1 MQPVAKLEPAET
13 ASCECR
19 KRHLS
24 GAAAAR
30 ATLSSRM
37 FEAIFDSEQRHPQL
51 PLSQL
56 PGPQAFGMSWPAS
69 PGGTAFSGHL
79 PVPADP
85 SGRAAVC
92 STMKDVR
99 GRIDSWVRWHL
110 WLGFSRLYIFFDDST
125 ETTSIEAA
133 KAAAEPWGERA
144 VVALLRG
151 SEALRAAWARQ
162 PSWASMGMNADRDVQ
177 VRQLLNAQLAME
189 LARADGLTW
198 LLHLDSDELFL
209 PRNDVQHGARSAR
222 SEAEEPRCEPGAV
235 VAHFGALAAAGCEC
249 FLYHNYEGVPTHVD
263 EPRAATAEMP
273 LLGNAAA
280 RTDAVVGT
288 RDGTSD
294 PFVSLEVFKQCEA
307 RVDWRAVLLRVP
319 TAARTIRA
327 LKASVAP
334 APLQLPPP
342 PLPPPPL
349 PPPPPPPPPLPPPPL
364 PPPPPP
370 PPPAPAL
377 PALATPPSTVTP
389 PAKVTPPLASR
400 TGPTS
405 STAMAPLPMQ
415 TPPSQVPSPG
425 EAEPPPSRLE
435 RQPVWTAGQLT
446 LISSCQLS
454 QSAVERTDFRG
465 PRPWRSRLSKLQLE
479 ALKQMSGS

>member
-1 MQPVAKLEPAET
+1 
-13 ASCECR
+13 
-19 KRHLS
+19 
-24 GAAAAR
+24 
-30 ATLSSRM
+30 
-37 FEAIFDSEQRHPQL
+37 
-51 PLSQL
+51 
-56 PGPQAFGMSWPAS
+56 
-69 PGGTAFSGHL
+69 
-79 PVPADP
+79 
-85 SGRAAVC
+85 
-92 STMKDVR
+92 MKDVR

-294 PFVSLEVFKQCEA
+294 AVVGTRDGTSDAVVGTRDGTSDPFVSLEVFKQCEA
-307 RVDWRAVLLRVP
+307 RVDWRAVPEAARALEQWRARSHAGKLFLYYENGKCACRVDTDGNWVPVNVHLCLPRLRCGKWDAQRMQLRGWTNDVRNAGMRHHVHEASAVLHFPVWEPEALWRKCAFLRVP
-319 TAARTIRA
+319 
-327 LKASVAP
+327 LSV
-334 APLQLPPP
+334 
-342 PLPPPPL
+342 
-349 PPPPPPPPPLPPPPL
+349 
-364 PPPPPP
+364 
-370 PPPAPAL
+370 
-377 PALATPPSTVTP
+377 
-389 PAKVTPPLASR
+389 
-400 TGPTS
+400 
-405 STAMAPLPMQ
+405 
-415 TPPSQVPSPG
+415 
-425 EAEPPPSRLE
+425 
-435 RQPVWTAGQLT
+435 
-446 LISSCQLS
+446 
-454 QSAVERTDFRG
+454 
-465 PRPWRSRLSKLQLE
+465 
-479 ALKQMSGS
+479 